1 LAMAG
6 VMVAC
11 GSEDKKEDKKADEKA
26 KQEQVDKKES
36 QPEVKKV
43 DSVADKTNAYI
54 QQLENVESQAEA
66 EAILKEMMSW
76 YEGLN
81 EADKKVVD
89 DIMNNL

>member
-1 LAMAG
+1 MAG

-36 QPEVKKV
+36 QPEDKKV

-81 EADKKVVD
+81 EADQKVVD

>member
-1 LAMAG
+1 MAG

-26 KQEQVDKKES
+26 KQEQVDKK
-36 QPEVKKV
+36 V

-54 QQLENVESQAEA
+54 QQLENVESEAEA
-66 EAILKEMMSW
+66 EAILMEMMSW

-81 EADKKVVD
+81 EADQKVVD
-89 DIMNNL
+89 DIMNKL

>member
-1 LAMAG
+1 MAG

-43 DSVADKTNAYI
+43 NSVADKANAYI
-54 QQLENVESQAEA
+54 QKLENVESQAEA
-66 EAILKEMMSW
+66 EAIVKEMMSW